1 VPPLPI
7 DQQTTFLS
15 YFRLIYSTNLNFFGD
30 SALTR
35 NEGPSSSISISA
47 IEGRIHQ
54 IRSQRVVL
62 DKDLAELFGVTTY
75 RLNEQIK
82 RNRQRFPHDFMFQST
97 DQEVSALRS
106 QTAISKKGRGGRR
119 YLPYAFT
126 EHGVVMAANVLN
138 SPIAVESSVLIVR
151 AFIRLREMLREHS
164 DLKQRL
170 EKLEVRLA
178 RGFAEHEQELQEIRF
193 LIAQLEQPI
202 DVKKRKI
209 GF

>member
-1 VPPLPI
+1 
-7 DQQTTFLS
+7 
-15 YFRLIYSTNLNFFGD
+15 
-30 SALTR
+30 LTR

-54 IRSQRVVL
+54 VRSQRVVL

-82 RNRQRFPHDFMFQST
+82 RNRQRFPHDFMFQLT

-170 EKLEVRLA
+170 EKSVVRLA
-178 RGFAEHEQELQEIRF
+178 RGFAAHEQELQE
-193 LIAQLEQPI
+193 
-202 DVKKRKI
+202 
-209 GF
+209 

>member
-1 VPPLPI
+1 
-7 DQQTTFLS
+7 
-15 YFRLIYSTNLNFFGD
+15 
-30 SALTR
+30 
-35 NEGPSSSISISA
+35 
-47 IEGRIHQ
+47 
-54 IRSQRVVL
+54 
-62 DKDLAELFGVTTY
+62 
-75 RLNEQIK
+75 
-82 RNRQRFPHDFMFQST
+82 MFQST

-178 RGFAEHEQELQEIRF
+178 RSFAAHEQELQEIRF

>member
-1 VPPLPI
+1 
-7 DQQTTFLS
+7 
-15 YFRLIYSTNLNFFGD
+15 
-30 SALTR
+30 LTR

-54 IRSQRVVL
+54 VRSQRVVL

-170 EKLEVRLA
+170 EKSVVRLA
-178 RGFAEHEQELQEIRF
+178 RGFAAHEQELQE
-193 LIAQLEQPI
+193 
-202 DVKKRKI
+202 
-209 GF
+209 

>member
-1 VPPLPI
+1 MPPLPI

-15 YFRLIYSTNLNFFGD
+15 YFRLIYSTSLNFFGD

-54 IRSQRVVL
+54 VRSQRVVL

-82 RNRQRFPHDFMFQST
+82 RNRQRFPHDFMFQLT

-178 RGFAEHEQELQEIRF
+178 RGFAAHEQELQEIRF

>member
-1 VPPLPI
+1 MPPLPI

-15 YFRLIYSTNLNFFGD
+15 YFRLIYSTNINFFGD

-75 RLNEQIK
+75 RLSEQIK

-178 RGFAEHEQELQEIRF
+178 RGFAAHEQELQEIRF

>member
-1 VPPLPI
+1 MPPLPI

-15 YFRLIYSTNLNFFGD
+15 YFRLIYSTDINFFGD

-178 RGFAEHEQELQEIRF
+178 RGFAAHEQELQEIRF

>member
-15 YFRLIYSTNLNFFGD
+15 YFRLIYSTSLNFFGD

-54 IRSQRVVL
+54 VRSQRVVL

-82 RNRQRFPHDFMFQST
+82 RNRQRFPHDFMFQLT

-178 RGFAEHEQELQEIRF
+178 RGFAAHEQELQEIRF